1 LVERFFTDILEID
14 IMILNWRLVVIWQ
27 AVFALFSISASASG
41 SDLFERPPFET
52 ITIPRHEENS
62 LREEEV
68 MMAWHP
74 DGKTLAIV
82 QEENIEAWDM
92 IKGKFIKRIT
102 VKKGETQTLKL
113 GARFLENGKTLV
125 VGGYRVDMNS
135 SRSINLFNSKYVDQD
150 VRGIAYSSMCD
161 AISYENKKDNKVYI
175 ATCVHRAEESKIN
188 PWKVNL
194 KYPVKIWAVTQDG
207 GKVLI
212 SGDEEVS
219 WYNLKSD
226 MSEGQLKLDKHKSNI
241 TRHSTNPNS
250 TILATGDYDGLI
262 CIWDLRSMKLLNVL
276 RAHLDSVKDIAFSAD
291 GKTLY
296 GVSGNSLTVWDVESG
311 KKKAAISVGGAAIAP
326 SPDGKLI
333 AVVTNSNP
341 GSGIVELVDW
351 ASSRKKGQVGLA
363 YRDYQGK
370 EKTEISIKQLGW
382 YSCPNPIIG
391 VSSNGYYRMNQ
402 DDSVV
407 EAKKFAIG
415 SFGGY
420 YSVLNS
426 HSPRICYANE
436 EQCAVFDLINS
447 ETEKIWGFD
456 ESLKKEKGFNNKM
469 FPFHQGLPAWIGNGD
484 IFVCSVYGSTTGKS
498 EGARRYFGLCNVKT
512 GECSLTPLDE
522 ILGTKPPYSWT
533 AMIAVSKDA
542 KTAALLNKRVVEI
555 LDIAGKK
562 LLHRFDIGK
571 EQERDSYNPLFSPDG
586 RLFFVRVRGY
596 SSAGGFVESVKA
608 WDLRSGES
616 VELPDMKFEA
626 HGIAMSP
633 DGSRLAVRT
642 QNHVTLWAINEGA
655 VKEERVIK
663 IGFSRE
669 INTPLVFSPDG
680 SQLAAFE
687 SGGIRLW
694 SVHKDEK

>member
-1 LVERFFTDILEID
+1 
-14 IMILNWRLVVIWQ
+14 MILNWRLVVIWQ

-52 ITIPRHEENS
+52 ITIPRHEEDS
-62 LREEEV
+62 LRLEEV
-68 MMAWHP
+68 MLAWHP

-135 SRSINLFNSKYVDQD
+135 SHSINLFNSKYRDQT
-150 VRGIAYSSMCD
+150 VLGSAYSSMCD

-188 PWKVNL
+188 LWQAKL
-194 KYPVKIWAVTQDG
+194 EYTQVKIWAVTQDG
-207 GKVLI
+207 EKVLI
-212 SGDEEVS
+212 AGDEEVS
-219 WYNLKSD
+219 WYNLKSGV
-226 MSEGQLKLDKHKSNI
+226 SEDQLKLDKHKSEI

-250 TILATGDYDGLI
+250 TILATGDRDGLI
-262 CIWDLRSMKLLNVL
+262 CTWDLRSMKLLNVL
-276 RAHLDSVKDIAFSAD
+276 RAHLDSVNDIAFSAD

-296 GVSGNSLTVWDVESG
+296 GVSGKSLTVWDVESG

-326 SPDGKLI
+326 SPDGKAV
-333 AVVTNSNP
+333 AVVTW
-341 GSGIVELVDW
+341 SGIVELVDW
-351 ASSRKKGQVGLA
+351 ASSRKKGRVGLA

-370 EKTEISIKQLGW
+370 EETEISINQLGW

-436 EQCAVFDLINS
+436 KECAVFDLING

-456 ESLKKEKGFNNKM
+456 NSLKKLKRTNLQARPIQTVRQLLYNPSTSTNAQINQAWNPKTPGTSQDSGAYWLPYENLDFVTPPFPDFCSGHATFGAVSARLFNYLLGQDSILLNN
-469 FPFHQGLPAWIGNGD
+469 PVSNL
-484 IFVCSVYGSTTGKS
+484 
-498 EGARRYFGLCNVKT
+498 
-512 GECSLTPLDE
+512 E
-522 ILGTKPPYSWT
+522 ILGSLAPILAPNFSNTDTS
-533 AMIAVSKDA
+533 
-542 KTAALLNKRVVEI
+542 LN
-555 LDIAGKK
+555 
-562 LLHRFDIGK
+562 
-571 EQERDSYNPLFSPDG
+571 
-586 RLFFVRVRGY
+586 
-596 SSAGGFVESVKA
+596 
-608 WDLRSGES
+608 
-616 VELPDMKFEA
+616 
-626 HGIAMSP
+626 
-633 DGSRLAVRT
+633 
-642 QNHVTLWAINEGA
+642 TLAINNVFCYPGCSTIQPNPGFNGNLQSPLSA
-655 VKEERVIK
+655 VVLNYSTWNEMSIENAD
-663 IGFSRE
+663 SRE
-669 INTPLVFSPDG
+669 Y
-680 SQLAAFE
+680 
-687 SGGIRLW
+687 GG
-694 SVHKDEK
+694 VHYNSSNKAGLLLGTQIADKIWGLYKNL